1 MEYLNQILEICKKI
15 KGFHDIVNETQYDQS
30 GAYYER
36 YAKRVV
42 VELIQKLNNDGRFDD
57 VRQLYLDIDNY
68 VPKANKKLKNILL
81 NEYEISQRI
90 VYLKSFPRHIQ
101 LVMTLQCNL
110 NCIMCNDKHENI
122 FISDKE
128 LDDLI
133 EIMPY
138 LQFLTLRGGEVFYD
152 KRTGRILDEAYK
164 NDVKLTVI
172 TNGLLLDDLIID
184 KLLRV
189 AGGIVFSIDS
199 PFKETYEA
207 IRIGGKFEKLKE
219 NLKKIYQARKIKKYN
234 LYLTLNMVI
243 MRKNYNEIEDM
254 LYFAKEYGF
263 DAVVLAPV
271 EGNVK
276 GIDENFFEKDLDNEC
291 IEKMAVKRYY
301 FEQIANKLGI
311 HLENRIP
318 KNIKYYTEQNFKQ
331 NIKNEVPNTSFKSNF
346 NQKINEKQLFCYAPF
361 RQMFKAIDYSNPL
374 CCCDINVVKNK
385 QEENMTDNSILNSWN
400 SSNMIFYRKKIL
412 EHNYT
417 NCANVCLNSNYDNFE
432 GKRILK
438 WEI

>member
-1 MEYLNQILEICKKI
+1 MEKMNKEIYQKVKKYQKLLSGDNLDKEFSI
-15 KGFHDIVNETQYDQS
+15 WANENSIY
-30 GAYYER
+30 R
-36 YAKRVV
+36 II
-42 VELIQKLNNDGRFDD
+42 VELIQKLNNSGRFND
-57 VRQLYLDIDNY
+57 VNNFFLDINKY
-68 VPKANKKLKNILL
+68 IPESNKKLKNILL
-81 NEYEISQRI
+81 NEYEIAQG
-90 VYLKSFPRHIQ
+90 VTHLKSFPRHIQ
-101 LVMTLQCNL
+101 IITTLQCNL
-110 NCIMCNDKHENI
+110 NCIMCNEKHENV
-122 FISDKE
+122 FISNKE

-199 PFKETYEA
+199 PFKETYEE

-234 LYLTLNMVI
+234 LCLTLNMVI

-271 EGNVK
+271 EGNVR
-276 GIDENFFEKDLDNEC
+276 IDENFFKKCLDSEC
-291 IEKMAVKRYY
+291 IEKMAVKRYH

-318 KNIKYYTEQNFKQ
+318 QNIRYHTEQSFKQ
-331 NIKNEVPNTSFKSNF
+331 NIRNEVPNTSFKSNF

-374 CCCDINVVKNK
+374 CCCDINIVKNE
-385 QEENMTDNSILNSWN
+385 QEENMTDNSILKSWN

-417 NCANVCLNSNYDNFE
+417 NCSNICLNSNYDNFD

>member
-1 MEYLNQILEICKKI
+1 MEHIKRILSLCNQI
-15 KGFHDIVNETQYDQS
+15 NECRQIFLDKDLDRYMFYPDNQNR
-30 GAYYER
+30 AYR
-36 YAKRVV
+36 TV
-42 VELIQKLNNDGRFDD
+42 VELIQKLNNCGYFED
-57 VRQLYLDIDNY
+57 VKELYCELNQYIPD
-68 VPKANKKLKNILL
+68 ANKKLKNILL
-81 NEYEISQRI
+81 NEYEIAEGKT
-90 VYLKSFPRHIQ
+90 YLTSFPRHIQ

-110 NCIMCNDKHENI
+110 NCIMCNEKHENI
-122 FISDKE
+122 FISDRE
-128 LDDLI
+128 LNDLI
-133 EIMPY
+133 KIMPY
-138 LQFLTLRGGEVFYD
+138 MQFLTLRGGEVFYD
-152 KRTGRILDEAYK
+152 KRTGRILDEAYQ

-172 TNGLLLDDLIID
+172 TNGLLLDDQIID

-199 PFKETYEA
+199 PFQETYES

-219 NLKKIYQARKIKKYN
+219 NLKKIYQARKIKKYK

-243 MRKNYNEIEDM
+243 MKKNYNEIEDM

-276 GIDENFFEKDLDNEC
+276 GVDENFFEKDLDNEC
-291 IEKMAVKRYY
+291 IEKITVKRDY

-311 HLENRIP
+311 HLDNKIP
-318 KNIKYYTEQNFKQ
+318 KNIRYH
-331 NIKNEVPNTSFKSNF
+331 IKENLRNEVPNTSFKSNF
-346 NQKINEKQLFCYAPF
+346 NEKINEKKLFCYAPF

-374 CCCDINVVKNK
+374 CCCEIRETDLK
-385 QEENMTDNSILNSWN
+385 QSNTGNSILDRWN
-400 SSNMIFYRKKIL
+400 SSNMLFYREQMLK
-412 EHNYT
+412 HNCK
-417 NCANVCLNSNYDNFE
+417 NCVSVCINADPDTFE